1 MGDSQQEAR
10 MDEQAL
16 IRRAQAGEATAFGD
30 LLDLH
35 YDTIFRFAWKWCR
48 HRDNAED
55 IAQLACMKL
64 ASSLAQYRFQAA
76 FTSWLYRLV
85 ISCAQDWQRSQRR
98 HEHDELAD
106 SEPFADDP
114 VAEDQIYLVQLL
126 AELEELGEG
135 MKETA
140 LLVHAE
146 GMSHA
151 EAGAVLGVSESTI
164 SWRIHT
170 IRRHMGKREARV
182 SV

>member
-1 MGDSQQEAR
+1 
-10 MDEQAL
+10 MDEQEL
-16 IRRAQAGEATAFGD
+16 IRRAQAGDATAFGD
-30 LLDLH
+30 LLDLR

-48 HRDNAED
+48 HRDKAED
-55 IAQLACMKL
+55 IAQLACIKL

-85 ISCAQDWQRSQRR
+85 ISCAQDWQRSQQR
-98 HEHDELAD
+98 HEHDELVDTHPHGDD
-106 SEPFADDP
+106 SQP
-114 VAEDQIYLVQLL
+114 EDQIYLLQLF
-126 AELEELGEG
+126 AELEDLGEG

-151 EAGAVLGVSESTI
+151 EAGAILGVSESTI
-164 SWRIHT
+164 SWRVHT

-182 SV
+182 SESV